1 MFGNFDI
8 DFSNNI
14 DLDYLA
20 GLNVSLF
27 EIERL
32 FYGEYHVYYPNEP
45 VHYMIGHTGSKML
58 SVNFRLE
65 YEQNLIIIEE
75 INYSRDYE
83 VDEKYCKIRCR

>member
-1 MFGNFDI
+1 
-8 DFSNNI
+8 
-14 DLDYLA
+14 
-20 GLNVSLF
+20 
-27 EIERL
+27 
-32 FYGEYHVYYPNEP
+32 
-45 VHYMIGHTGSKML
+45 MIGHTGSKML